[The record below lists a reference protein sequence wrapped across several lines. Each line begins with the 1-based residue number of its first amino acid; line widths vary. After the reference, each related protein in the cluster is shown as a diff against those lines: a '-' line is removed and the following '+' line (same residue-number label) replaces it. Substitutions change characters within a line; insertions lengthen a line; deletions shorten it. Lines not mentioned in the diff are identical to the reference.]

1 MMRKKHENYIDFGEW
16 LYEKRKERGLTEAEL
31 VEKINKV
38 NVQEVNIK
46 KWERD
51 LEFPDLDTIYKL
63 SEIYMI
69 SSAEIIDKKQKTL
82 QAGVEGVHMYII
94 RMLSLFMGISIY
106 GTIWLCRIIIYGTLI
121 LVTLWFYSLNP
132 SLH

>member
-16 LYEKRKERGLTEAEL
+16 LYEKRKEKGLTEAEL